1 MLDFAL
7 SFACAAWSTFYFVP
21 MTHEAILPLKPQ
33 AHARAQ
39 TGRPIPPEVFFI
51 CSAIF
56 HYLGPAFAVLLFA
69 KVDVLG
75 VAWLRIASATVVFA
89 FWKRPWRLFGELS
102 TGERRIVVA
111 LGFVLAIMNVC
122 FYLAINRL
130 PLGTVGTIEFLGP
143 IALAAFGVRTMRN
156 LAALLLACGGVF
168 LLTSVRING
177 EPIGYVFA
185 FANCALFV
193 LYILLGH
200 RIAASGGRGGVERL
214 AMAMVIASIVV
225 TPVGL
230 KSALVAALNPMLLL
244 AGAGVGICSSTVP
257 YICDQ
262 FAMAR
267 LSKTTFALMLSL
279 LPATACLVG
288 IVVLRQVPSL
298 SELTGVG
305 AVIAGVA
312 LKRSAGD

>member
-1 MLDFAL
+1 MTDKIA
-7 SFACAAWSTFYFVP
+7 VP
-21 MTHEAILPLKPQ
+21 VKLITRER
-33 AHARAQ
+33 ARTA
-39 TGRPIPPEVFFI
+39 TPVPPEAFFV

-69 KVDVLG
+69 RVDVLG
-75 VAWLRIASATVVFA
+75 VAWLRIASAATVFA
-89 FWKRPWRLFGELS
+89 VWKRPWRLFAKLGE
-102 TGERRIVVA
+102 GEKRIVVA

-143 IALAAFGVRTMRN
+143 IALAALGVRTLRN

-168 LLTSVRING
+168 LLTSVRISG
-177 EPIGYVFA
+177 EPIGYIFA

-214 AMAMVIASIVV
+214 AMAMIVASIVV
-225 TPVGL
+225 TPIGL
-230 KSALVAALNPMLLL
+230 KSVSAALLDPKILL
-244 AGAGVGICSSTVP
+244 AGAGVGICSSVIP

-267 LSKTTFALMLSL
+267 LSKATFALMLSL

-288 IVVLRQVPSL
+288 IVVLRQIPSI
-298 SELTGVG
+298 SELGGVG

-312 LKRSAGD
+312 LKRSADD

>member
-1 MLDFAL
+1 
-7 SFACAAWSTFYFVP
+7 
-21 MTHEAILPLKPQ
+21 MTNKVVLPI
-33 AHARAQ
+33 RSM
-39 TGRPIPPEVFFI
+39 TGGRTHTVRPVPPEAFFI

-69 KVDVLG
+69 RVDVLG
-75 VAWLRIASATVVFA
+75 VAWLRIASAAAVFA
-89 FWKRPWRLFGELS
+89 FWKRPWRLFAELGAS
-102 TGERRIVVA
+102 ERRIVVA
-111 LGFVLAIMNVC
+111 LGFVLAFMNVC
-122 FYLAINRL
+122 FYLAIDRL

-143 IALAAFGVRTMRN
+143 IALAALGVRTIRN

-168 LLTSVRING
+168 LLTSVRISG
-177 EPIGYVFA
+177 EPIGYIFA

-200 RIAASGGRGGVERL
+200 RIAASGGRSGVQRL
-214 AMAMVIASIVV
+214 AMAMLIASVVV
-225 TPVGL
+225 TPIGL
-230 KSALVAALNPMLLL
+230 RSAFGALLDPMLLL
-244 AGAGVGICSSTVP
+244 AGAGVGICSSVIP

-267 LSKTTFALMLSL
+267 LSKATFALMLSL

-288 IVVLRQVPSL
+288 LVVLRQIPSIA
-298 SELTGVG
+298 ELTGVG

-312 LKRSAGD
+312 LKRGADD

>member
-1 MLDFAL
+1 
-7 SFACAAWSTFYFVP
+7 
-21 MTHEAILPLKPQ
+21 MTDEVISPIKPTTRE
-33 AHARAQ
+33 RAQ
-39 TGRPIPPEVFFI
+39 SATRVPPEVFFI

-69 KVDVLG
+69 EVDVLG
-75 VAWLRIASATVVFA
+75 VAWLRIASAAAVFA
-89 FWKRPWRLFGELS
+89 FWRRPWRLFAELPAGEKR
-102 TGERRIVVA
+102 TVVA

-122 FYLAINRL
+122 FYLAIDRL
-130 PLGTVGTIEFLGP
+130 PLATVGTIEFLGP
-143 IALAAFGVRTMRN
+143 IALAALGVRTMRN
-156 LAALLLACGGVF
+156 LAALLLACSGVF
-168 LLTSVRING
+168 LLTTVRISG
-177 EPIGYVFA
+177 EPIGYIFA

-200 RIAASGGRGGVERL
+200 RIAATGGRGGVERL

-225 TPVGL
+225 TPIGLRSTVG
-230 KSALVAALNPMLLL
+230 ALLDPKLLL
-244 AGAGVGICSSTVP
+244 AGLGVGICSSVIP

-267 LSKTTFALMLSL
+267 LSKATFALMLSL

-288 IVVLRQVPSL
+288 IVVLRQVPSI

-312 LKRSAGD
+312 LKRNAND

>member
-1 MLDFAL
+1 
-7 SFACAAWSTFYFVP
+7 
-21 MTHEAILPLKPQ
+21 MTDEVVQPIKPIAGEQ
-33 AHARAQ
+33 AQ
-39 TGRPIPPEVFFI
+39 PVRPVPPEVFFI

-69 KVDVLG
+69 EVDVLG
-75 VAWLRIASATVVFA
+75 VAWLRIASAAAVFA
-89 FWKRPWRLFGELS
+89 FWKRPWRLFVELNAREQR
-102 TGERRIVVA
+102 TVVA
-111 LGFVLAIMNVC
+111 LGFVLATMNVC
-122 FYLAINRL
+122 FYVAIDRL
-130 PLGTVGTIEFLGP
+130 PLATVGTIEFLGP

-156 LAALLLACGGVF
+156 LAALLLACSGVF
-168 LLTSVRING
+168 LLTTVRISG

-200 RIAASGGRGGVERL
+200 RIAAGGGRGGVERL
-214 AMAMVIASIVV
+214 AMAMLVASIVV
-225 TPVGL
+225 TPIGL
-230 KSALVAALNPMLLL
+230 KSALGALLDPKLLL
-244 AGAGVGICSSTVP
+244 AGTAVGICSSVIP

-288 IVVLRQVPSL
+288 IVVLRQVPSP
-298 SELTGVG
+298 SELIGVG
-305 AVIAGVA
+305 AVITGVA
-312 LKRSAGD
+312 LKRSADD

>member
-1 MLDFAL
+1 
-7 SFACAAWSTFYFVP
+7 
-21 MTHEAILPLKPQ
+21 MTDEVVLPIKPIAGEQ
-33 AHARAQ
+33 AQ
-39 TGRPIPPEVFFI
+39 PVRPVPPEVFFI

-69 KVDVLG
+69 EVDVLG
-75 VAWLRIASATVVFA
+75 VAWLRIASAAAVFA
-89 FWKRPWRLFGELS
+89 FWKRPWRLFVELNAREQR
-102 TGERRIVVA
+102 TVVA

-122 FYLAINRL
+122 FYVAIDRL
-130 PLGTVGTIEFLGP
+130 PLATVGTIEFLGP

-156 LAALLLACGGVF
+156 LAALLLACTGVF
-168 LLTSVRING
+168 LLTTVRISG

-200 RIAASGGRGGVERL
+200 RIAAAGGRGGVERL
-214 AMAMVIASIVV
+214 AMAMLVASIVV
-225 TPVGL
+225 TPIGL
-230 KSALVAALNPMLLL
+230 KSALGALLDPKLLL
-244 AGAGVGICSSTVP
+244 AGTAVGICSSVIP

-288 IVVLRQVPSL
+288 IVVLRQVPSP
-298 SELTGVG
+298 SELIGVG
-305 AVIAGVA
+305 AVITGAA
-312 LKRSAGD
+312 LKRSADD

>member
-1 MLDFAL
+1 MTNKIAL
-7 SFACAAWSTFYFVP
+7 P
-21 MTHEAILPLKPQ
+21 IKPITRAQ
-33 AHARAQ
+33 AHTAR
-39 TGRPIPPEVFFI
+39 PVPPEAFFI

-69 KVDVLG
+69 RVDVLG
-75 VAWLRIASATVVFA
+75 VAWLRIASAAAVFA
-89 FWKRPWRLFGELS
+89 FWKRPWRLFAELGA
-102 TGERRIVVA
+102 GERRIVVA
-111 LGFVLAIMNVC
+111 LGFVLAFMNVC

-143 IALAAFGVRTMRN
+143 IALAALGVRTIRN

-168 LLTSVRING
+168 LLTSVRISG
-177 EPIGYVFA
+177 EPIGYIFA

-200 RIAASGGRGGVERL
+200 RIAANGGRSGVERL
-214 AMAMVIASIVV
+214 AMAMLIAGVVV
-225 TPVGL
+225 TPIGL
-230 KSALVAALNPMLLL
+230 RSAFGALLDPKLLL
-244 AGAGVGICSSTVP
+244 AGIGVGICSSVIP

-267 LSKTTFALMLSL
+267 LSKATFALMLSL

-288 IVVLRQVPSL
+288 IVVLRQIPSIA
-298 SELTGVG
+298 ELTGVG

-312 LKRSAGD
+312 LKRGADD

>member
-1 MLDFAL
+1 
-7 SFACAAWSTFYFVP
+7 
-21 MTHEAILPLKPQ
+21 MTNKIVLPIKPIVRER
-33 AHARAQ
+33 AHPAR
-39 TGRPIPPEVFFI
+39 PVPPEAFFV

-69 KVDVLG
+69 RVDVLG
-75 VAWLRIASATVVFA
+75 VAWLRIASAAAVFA
-89 FWKRPWRLFGELS
+89 FWKRPWRLFSELDTS
-102 TGERRIVVA
+102 ERRIVVA

-143 IALAAFGVRTMRN
+143 IALAAFGVRTIRN

-168 LLTSVRING
+168 LLTSVRISG
-177 EPIGYVFA
+177 EPIGYIFA

-200 RIAASGGRGGVERL
+200 RIAASGGRSGVERL
-214 AMAMVIASIVV
+214 ATSMLIASVV
-225 TPVGL
+225 ITPIGF
-230 KSALVAALNPMLLL
+230 KSALGALINPMLLL
-244 AGAGVGICSSTVP
+244 AGAGVGICSSVIP

-267 LSKTTFALMLSL
+267 LSKATFALMLSL

-288 IVVLRQVPSL
+288 IVVLRQIPSI
-298 SELTGVG
+298 SELSGVG

-312 LKRSAGD
+312 LKRSADD

>member
-1 MLDFAL
+1 MAG
-7 SFACAAWSTFYFVP
+7 
-21 MTHEAILPLKPQ
+21 E
-33 AHARAQ
+33 
-39 TGRPIPPEVFFI
+39 RPGKAERMPPEAFFI

-69 KVDVLG
+69 RVDVLG
-75 VAWLRIASATVVFA
+75 VAWLRIASAAVVFA
-89 FWKRPWRLFGELS
+89 VWKRPWRLFAQLD
-102 TGERRIVVA
+102 TGERRTVVA

-122 FYLAINRL
+122 FYLAIDRL
-130 PLGTVGTIEFLGP
+130 PLATVGTIEFLGP
-143 IALAAFGVRTMRN
+143 IALAALGVRTMRN

-168 LLTSVRING
+168 LLTSVRISG
-177 EPIGYVFA
+177 EPIGYIFA

-200 RIAASGGRGGVERL
+200 RIAAIGARGGVERL
-214 AMAMVIASIVV
+214 ALAMLIASVVV

-230 KSALVAALNPMLLL
+230 KHALVAVFDPMLLL
-244 AGAGVGICSSTVP
+244 AGAGVGICSSVIP

-267 LSKTTFALMLSL
+267 LSKATFALMLSL

-288 IVVLRQVPSL
+288 IIVLRQVPSI
-298 SELTGVG
+298 SELSGVG

-312 LKRSAGD
+312 LKRSADD

>member
-1 MLDFAL
+1 MSIAGRDSNNSSIAQATTAPLIERPHHEVPPQA
-7 SFACAAWSTFYFVP
+7 YFV
-21 MTHEAILPLKPQ
+21 
-33 AHARAQ
+33 
-39 TGRPIPPEVFFI
+39 G
-51 CSAIF
+51 SAVF

-69 KVDVLG
+69 RVDVLG
-75 VAWLRIASATVVFA
+75 VAWLRIASAAVVFA
-89 FWKRPWRLFGELS
+89 FWKRPWRLFAELRAGEK
-102 TGERRIVVA
+102 GIVVA

-130 PLGTVGTIEFLGP
+130 PIATVGTIEFLGP
-143 IALAAFGVRTMRN
+143 IALAELGVRTMRN

-168 LLTSVRING
+168 LLTSVRISG
-177 EPIGYVFA
+177 EPVGYIFA

-214 AMAMVIASIVV
+214 ALAMLVASVVV
-225 TPVGL
+225 TPIGM
-230 KSALVAALNPMLLL
+230 KSALIAVWDPKLLL
-244 AGAGVGICSSTVP
+244 AGAGVGICSSVIP

-267 LSKTTFALMLSL
+267 LSKATFALMLSL

-288 IVVLRQVPSL
+288 IVVLRQIPSL
-298 SELTGVG
+298 SELTGVA

-312 LKRSAGD
+312 LERSADD

>member
-1 MLDFAL
+1 MTYQIAL
-7 SFACAAWSTFYFVP
+7 PIKP
-21 MTHEAILPLKPQ
+21 MARERAHTAKPV
-33 AHARAQ
+33 
-39 TGRPIPPEVFFI
+39 PPEAFFI

-56 HYLGPAFAVLLFA
+56 HYLGPAFAVLLFTR
-69 KVDVLG
+69 VDVLG
-75 VAWLRIASATVVFA
+75 VAWLRIASAAVVFA
-89 FWKRPWRLFGELS
+89 FWKRPWCLFARLGPVD
-102 TGERRIVVA
+102 RRTVVA
-111 LGFVLAIMNVC
+111 LGFVLALMNVC

-168 LLTSVRING
+168 LLTSVRLSG
-177 EPIGYVFA
+177 EPIGYIFA
-185 FANCALFV
+185 FANCTLFV

-200 RIAASGGRGGVERL
+200 RIAASGSRGGVERL

-225 TPVGL
+225 TPIGL
-230 KSALVAALNPMLLL
+230 SRASGALLEPILLL
-244 AGAGVGICSSTVP
+244 AGAGVGICSSVIP

-267 LSKTTFALMLSL
+267 LSKATFALMLAL

-288 IVVLRQVPSL
+288 IVVLRQIPSL
-298 SELTGVG
+298 AELTGVG

-312 LKRSAGD
+312 LKRSAKN

>member
-1 MLDFAL
+1 MTNKIAL
-7 SFACAAWSTFYFVP
+7 PIKLMTRERVHAA
-21 MTHEAILPLKPQ
+21 
-33 AHARAQ
+33 
-39 TGRPIPPEVFFI
+39 RPVPPEAFFI

-69 KVDVLG
+69 RVDVLG
-75 VAWLRIASATVVFA
+75 VAWLRIASAAVVFA
-89 FWKRPWRLFGELS
+89 VWKRPWRLFVQLD
-102 TGERRIVVA
+102 TGERRTVIA

-122 FYLAINRL
+122 FYLAIDRL
-130 PLGTVGTIEFLGP
+130 PLATVGTIEFLGP
-143 IALAAFGVRTMRN
+143 IALAVLGVRTMRN

-168 LLTSVRING
+168 LLTSMRISG
-177 EPIGYVFA
+177 EPIGYIFA

-200 RIAASGGRGGVERL
+200 RIAAIGARGGVERL
-214 AMAMVIASIVV
+214 ALAMLIASVVV
-225 TPVGL
+225 TPIGL
-230 KSALVAALNPMLLL
+230 KNALVAVFNPMLLF
-244 AGAGVGICSSTVP
+244 AGAGVGICSSVIP

-267 LSKTTFALMLSL
+267 LSKATFALMLSL

-288 IVVLRQVPSL
+288 IVVLRQVPSI
-298 SELTGVG
+298 SELGGVG

-312 LKRSAGD
+312 LKRSADD

>member
-1 MLDFAL
+1 VTNKIVLPIE
-7 SFACAAWSTFYFVP
+7 P
-21 MTHEAILPLKPQ
+21 MTREQ
-33 AHARAQ
+33 AHTAR
-39 TGRPIPPEVFFI
+39 PVPPETFFI

-69 KVDVLG
+69 SVDVLG
-75 VAWLRIASATVVFA
+75 VAWLRIASAATVFA
-89 FWKRPWRLFGELS
+89 VWKRPWRLFAELGA
-102 TGERRIVVA
+102 GERWIVVA
-111 LGFVLAIMNVC
+111 FGFVLAIMNVC

-143 IALAAFGVRTMRN
+143 IGLAAFGVRTMRN
-156 LAALLLACGGVF
+156 FAALLLACGGVF
-168 LLTSVRING
+168 LLTSVRITG
-177 EPIGYVFA
+177 EPIGYIFA

-200 RIAASGGRGGVERL
+200 RIAASGGRGGVDRL
-214 AMAMVIASIVV
+214 AMAMVVASIVI
-225 TPVGL
+225 TPIGL
-230 KSALVAALNPMLLL
+230 KSASGALLDPKILL
-244 AGAGVGICSSTVP
+244 AGAGIGICSSVIP

-267 LSKTTFALMLSL
+267 LSKATFALMLSL

-288 IVVLRQVPSL
+288 IVVLRQIPSI
-298 SELTGVG
+298 SEVGGVG

-312 LKRSAGD
+312 LKRSAND

>member
-1 MLDFAL
+1 MTNKIAL
-7 SFACAAWSTFYFVP
+7 PIKLITREP
-21 MTHEAILPLKPQ
+21 
-33 AHARAQ
+33 AHAA
-39 TGRPIPPEVFFI
+39 RPVPPEAFFI

-69 KVDVLG
+69 RVNVLG
-75 VAWLRIASATVVFA
+75 VAWLRIASAAVIFA
-89 FWKRPWRLFGELS
+89 FWKRPWRLFAEL
-102 TGERRIVVA
+102 GAAEKRIVVA
-111 LGFVLAIMNVC
+111 LGLNVC

-143 IALAAFGVRTMRN
+143 IALAALGVRTIRN

-168 LLTSVRING
+168 LLTSVRISG
-177 EPIGYVFA
+177 EPIGYIFA

-214 AMAMVIASIVV
+214 AMAMLIASIVI
-225 TPVGL
+225 TPIGL
-230 KSALVAALNPMLLL
+230 TSASGALLDPILLL
-244 AGAGVGICSSTVP
+244 AGAGVGVCSSVIP

-267 LSKTTFALMLSL
+267 LSKATFALMLSL

-288 IVVLRQVPSL
+288 LIVLRQVPSL
-298 SELTGVG
+298 YELTGVG

-312 LKRSAGD
+312 LKRSAND

>member
-1 MLDFAL
+1 MTDKIVLPIK
-7 SFACAAWSTFYFVP
+7 P
-21 MTHEAILPLKPQ
+21 MTPER
-33 AHARAQ
+33 AH
-39 TGRPIPPEVFFI
+39 TGRSVPPEAFFI

-69 KVDVLG
+69 RVDVLG
-75 VAWLRIASATVVFA
+75 VAWLRIASAAVVFA
-89 FWKRPWRLFGELS
+89 FWKRPWRLFGELG
-102 TGERRIVVA
+102 TGELRTVVT
-111 LGFVLAIMNVC
+111 LGFVLAIMNVF

-156 LAALLLACGGVF
+156 FAALLLACGGVF
-168 LLTSVRING
+168 LLTSVRISG
-177 EPIGYVFA
+177 EPIGYIFA

-200 RIAASGGRGGVERL
+200 RIAATGGGRGVERL
-214 AMAMVIASIVV
+214 ALAMIVASVVV
-225 TPVGL
+225 TPIAF
-230 KSALVAALNPMLLL
+230 KSALGALLDPKLLL
-244 AGAGVGICSSTVP
+244 AGAGVGICSSVIP

-267 LSKTTFALMLSL
+267 LSKATFALMLSL

-288 IVVLRQVPSL
+288 IVVLRQIPSI
-298 SELTGVG
+298 SELGGVG

-312 LKRSAGD
+312 LKRSADD